1 MTKEERIAARKKTMA
16 DIVAKRDAGIA
27 RGKKRSKEK
36 DEAQAK
42 VRAERRKVITD
53 MQAAMKTSKEK
64 KKALKEKRITSRK
77 KTMAGIVAKKDA
89 TIAKEKKR
97 RADNKAARKASLERF
112 TSNPKAKAKTQTKST
127 TSKSAP
133 RAVDRGGRLSA
144 RGSEG
149 FKPTNTRTG
158 PDMSTVNKPDAKA
171 AVKKAEPKTRRG
183 PSGPSM
189 TSMGGA
195 KLKPRNKDKK
205 VNLKKRGPSGP
216 SMTGFY
222 GGGTVGNTSM
232 GRVRVAKPGNING
245 IAKRGLTRAKHR

>member
-27 RGKKRSKEK
+27 KRKKKSKEK

-42 VRAERRKVITD
+42 VRADRKKVITD
-53 MQAAMKTSKEK
+53 MDKKYRAAKEK
-64 KKALKEKRITSRK
+64 KEGSKEKRIAARK
-77 KTMAGIVAKKDA
+77 KTMADIVAKRDA
-89 TIAKEKKR
+89 GIAKEKKR

-112 TSNPKAKAKTQTKST
+112 TYKSQGLREDKAKAKTKTKSN
-127 TSKSAP
+127 TSKSAT

-149 FKPTNTRTG
+149 FKPTDTRRG
-158 PDMSTVNKPDAKA
+158 PSMDKVNKEGEKGGGGYAR
-171 AVKKAEPKTRRG
+171 PKRKG

-189 TSMGGA
+189 TSMGRPSTGP
-195 KLKPRNKDKK
+195 KPKNKDKK

-216 SMTGFY
+216 SMTGFRK
-222 GGGTVGNTSM
+222 GGSIDGC
-232 GRVRVAKPGNING
+232 
-245 IAKRGLTRAKHR
+245 AKRGLTRAKGSKQ

>member
-16 DIVAKRDAGIA
+16 DIVAKRDATIAREKNKSSSAKEKRAKRNTDFSAKVKEVNRTRKAKQKAKDEKRIAARKKVVNKINKGVDATIA
-27 RGKKRSKEK
+27 RGKK
-36 DEAQAK
+36 Q
-42 VRAERRKVITD
+42 
-53 MQAAMKTSKEK
+53 
-64 KKALKEKRITSRK
+64 
-77 KTMAGIVAKKDA
+77 
-89 TIAKEKKR
+89 
-97 RADNKAARKASLERF
+97 RADNIAKRKASYAKF
-112 TSNPKAKAKTQTKST
+112 TSNPKANKST
-127 TSKSAP
+127 TTTKSKSAT

-195 KLKPRNKDKK
+195 KLKPRNKDPK
-205 VNLKKRGPSGP
+205 VNLKKRGPSRP
-216 SMTGFY
+216 SMMGFRS
-222 GGGTVGNTSM
+222 GGSIDGC
-232 GRVRVAKPGNING
+232 
-245 IAKRGLTRAKHR
+245 AKRGLTKAKGSSQ

>member
-16 DIVAKRDAGIA
+16 DIVAKRDATIAREKNKSSSAKEKRAKRNTDFSAKVKEVNRTRKAKQKAKDEKRIAARKKVVNKINKGVDATIA
-27 RGKKRSKEK
+27 RGKK
-36 DEAQAK
+36 Q
-42 VRAERRKVITD
+42 
-53 MQAAMKTSKEK
+53 
-64 KKALKEKRITSRK
+64 
-77 KTMAGIVAKKDA
+77 
-89 TIAKEKKR
+89 
-97 RADNKAARKASLERF
+97 RADNIAKRKASYAKF
-112 TSNPKAKAKTQTKST
+112 TSNPKANKST
-127 TSKSAP
+127 TTTKSKSAT

-216 SMTGFY
+216 SMTGFRK
-222 GGGTVGNTSM
+222 GGSIDGC
-232 GRVRVAKPGNING
+232 
-245 IAKRGLTRAKHR
+245 AKRGLTRAKGSKQ

>member
-1 MTKEERIAARKKTMA
+1 MTKEERLAARKKTMA

-27 RGKKRSKEK
+27 REK
-36 DEAQAK
+36 NK
-42 VRAERRKVITD
+42 
-53 MQAAMKTSKEK
+53 SSSG
-64 KKALKEKRITSRK
+64 KEKRAKRNTDFSAKVKEVNRTRKAKQKAKDEKRIAARK
-77 KTMAGIVAKKDA
+77 KVVNKINKGVDA
-89 TIAKEKKR
+89 TIARGKKQ
-97 RADNKAARKASLERF
+97 RADNIAKRKASYAKF
-112 TSNPKAKAKTQTKST
+112 TSNPKANKST
-127 TSKSAP
+127 TTTKSKSAT

-195 KLKPRNKDKK
+195 KLKPRNKDPK
-205 VNLKKRGPSGP
+205 VNLKKRGPSRP
-216 SMTGFY
+216 SMMGFRS
-222 GGGTVGNTSM
+222 GGSIDGC
-232 GRVRVAKPGNING
+232 
-245 IAKRGLTRAKHR
+245 AKRGLTKAKGSSQ

>member
-158 PDMSTVNKPDAKA
+158 PDMSTVNKPDTPR
-171 AVKKAEPKTRRG
+171 VKKTVRKAG

>member
-64 KKALKEKRITSRK
+64 KKAKDEKRIAARK
-77 KTMAGIVAKKDA
+77 KVVNKIDKGVNK
-89 TIAKEKKR
+89 TIARGKKQ
-97 RADNKAARKASLERF
+97 RADNIAKRKASYDKFR
-112 TSNPKAKAKTQTKST
+112 TNPKAIKST
-127 TSKSAP
+127 TATKSKSAT
-133 RAVDRGGRLSA
+133 RAP
-144 RGSEG
+144 GSEG
-149 FKPTNTRTG
+149 FKPTDTRRG
-158 PDMSTVNKPDAKA
+158 PTMGTVNKPDAKA

>member
-1 MTKEERIAARKKTMA
+1 MTKEERLAARKKTMA

-27 RGKKRSKEK
+27 REK
-36 DEAQAK
+36 NKSSSA
-42 VRAERRKVITD
+42 
-53 MQAAMKTSKEK
+53 
-64 KKALKEKRITSRK
+64 KEKRAKKNTEFSAKVKEVNKTRKAKQKAKDEKRIAARK
-77 KTMAGIVAKKDA
+77 KVVNKIDKGVAA
-89 TIAKEKKR
+89 TIARGKKQ
-97 RADNKAARKASLERF
+97 RADNIAARKASYDKFR
-112 TSNPKAKAKTQTKST
+112 PKAKTKTKTKSN
-127 TSKSAP
+127 TSKSVTRAP
-133 RAVDRGGRLSA
+133 
-144 RGSEG
+144 GSEG
-149 FKPTNTRTG
+149 FKPTDTRRG
-158 PDMSTVNKPDAKA
+158 PTMGTVNKPDAKA

-216 SMTGFY
+216 SMTGFNR
-222 GGGTVGNTSM
+222 GGTVGNTSM